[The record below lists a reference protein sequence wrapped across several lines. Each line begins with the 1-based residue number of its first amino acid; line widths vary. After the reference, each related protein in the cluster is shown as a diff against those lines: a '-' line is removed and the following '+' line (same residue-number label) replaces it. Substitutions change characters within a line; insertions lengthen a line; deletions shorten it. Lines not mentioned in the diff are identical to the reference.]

1 MMKFHQ
7 VVGQRQSDTGSRHV
21 LLAVVAI
28 EESGVEMLHLLLR
41 HTDAIIGNRDDRLL
55 PVEAER
61 YINPASHLIIFNGV
75 GEQVVDDFIHLVGIK
90 PCQAFCLRLL
100 QG

>member
-1 MMKFHQ
+1 MMQFHQ

-41 HTDAIIGNRDDRLL
+41 HTDAIIANRDDRLL
-55 PVEAER
+55 LAEAE
-61 YINPASHLIIFNGV
+61 
-75 GEQVVDDFIHLVGIK
+75 
-90 PCQAFCLRLL
+90 
-100 QG
+100 